1 MRFSSM
7 KFSSR
12 RSTAIVATVFVVYVP
27 GAEAACGDFLAKLMR
42 KPPHLQYS
50 SCRHH
55 VGGDGD
61 SWLAQ
66 YRVRGVY
73 AAEVEDFLGKNF
85 GLVHL
90 TKSCCQWDGPAAD
103 YTQAQAHYEIT
114 MASDEDSSS
123 VVTSSRSDWSKLAY
137 FHVTVQYY
145 APE

>member
-1 MRFSSM
+1 MKFTSM

-12 RSTAIVATVFVVYVP
+12 GSTAIALAVFIVYWP
-27 GAEAACGDFLAKLMR
+27 SAQAACGDFLAKLKK
-42 KPPHLQYS
+42 KPAHLQFL
-50 SCRHH
+50 SCQHH
-55 VGGDGD
+55 AGSEGD

-66 YRVRGVY
+66 YRVRGLY

-90 TKSCCQWDGPAAD
+90 AKSCCQWDGPAVD

-114 MASDEDSSS
+114 MASDEDSAS
-123 VVTSSRSDWSKLAY
+123 VVTSGRSDWPKLAY